1 MQYENSTSRINKDLR
16 VWTECQDSKARARHK
31 NSRSRT
37 GCENSKIR
45 KKLGGFKSLGQDV
58 KI

>member
-1 MQYENSTSRINKDLR
+1 MQYEDSTCTINKDLR
-16 VWTECQDSKARARHK
+16 VWTECEDSKARARHK

-45 KKLGGFKSLGQDV
+45 KKLGGFKS
-58 KI
+58 